1 MLIQPHLGCL
11 QEWGIHYLSGQPVHP
26 TVGTRAYCRA
36 QLKLAGGLPPPTN
49 QAAGLGL
56 HHPPTPWTWGYRT
69 SQHLSSAKIHNQGAQ
84 LGMEPLAL
92 SPVLGAPCPSVP
104 HSLKSTGLPQLP
116 GTGGATVEPAPSPS
130 IILISPAGPW
140 QQGHVVQEWSD
151 KPQHKQQLLST
162 GASKHHAGIYA
173 SAEPRRVPRGWGS
186 PGRGHRRNVVPQ
198 FVCGSNELCGCNG
211 DVGKELSMLPCS
223 GHSPIKAPALLQA
236 GKSPML
242 CMRASLAAYL
252 SRPPNCP

>member
-1 MLIQPHLGCL
+1 
-11 QEWGIHYLSGQPVHP
+11 
-26 TVGTRAYCRA
+26 
-36 QLKLAGGLPPPTN
+36 
-49 QAAGLGL
+49 
-56 HHPPTPWTWGYRT
+56 
-69 SQHLSSAKIHNQGAQ
+69 
-84 LGMEPLAL
+84 MEPLAL
-92 SPVLGAPCPSVP
+92 SPVVGAPYPSVP

-116 GTGGATVEPAPSPS
+116 GNGGATVEPAPSPS

-186 PGRGHRRNVVPQ
+186 PSRGHRRNAVPQ

-211 DVGKELSMLPCS
+211 DVGKELNTLPCS
-223 GHSPIKAPALLQA
+223 GHSPIEAPAPLQA
-236 GKSPML
+236 GKSPMAVHESIHGCL
-242 CMRASLAAYL
+242 PLQASKLPMNI
-252 SRPPNCP
+252 SSK